1 MFLLVYKN
9 ISMGIKNKYL
19 LDLKINGVCT
29 VPNLFHLWI
38 SVGVKVLIIIFFCI
52 DINKYATLGRK

>member
-1 MFLLVYKN
+1 MN
-9 ISMGIKNKYL
+9 PNQT
-19 LDLKINGVCT
+19 NGVCT